1 MPSRLKRYQQAG
13 DAHFVTFSCY
23 HRLPYLNVHARIVFE
38 EVLERTRQS
47 HGFQVF
53 GFVSMPEHVDLLLSE
68 PERQPLA
75 NTFRVL
81 KGETSKQLKGN
92 HAQFWQR
99 RYYDFNVS
107 THARFV

>member
-1 MPSRLKRYQQAG
+1 
-13 DAHFVTFSCY
+13 
-23 HRLPYLNVHARIVFE
+23 
-38 EVLERTRQS
+38 
-47 HGFQVF
+47 
-53 GFVSMPEHVDLLLSE
+53 MPEHVDLLLSE